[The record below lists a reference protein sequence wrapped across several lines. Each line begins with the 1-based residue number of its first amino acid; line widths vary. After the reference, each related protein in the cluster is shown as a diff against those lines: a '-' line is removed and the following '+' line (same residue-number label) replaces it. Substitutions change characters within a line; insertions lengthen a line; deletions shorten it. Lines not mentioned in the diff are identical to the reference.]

1 MISSRI
7 STKAD
12 DSSAKNQ
19 CLTKHREIHLP
30 TRRYG
35 PVEEI
40 SKMPFAACRAS
51 SVVFR
56 AIATDSLAAA
66 SQLLADVQR
75 FGLQMVEFRM
85 MVDGE
90 GGAAIDFGIE
100 ARPDR
105 DPAVLCSRFARHP
118 ALRSVEVVGRSPVK
132 TEGTAP

>member
-1 MISSRI
+1 
-7 STKAD
+7 
-12 DSSAKNQ
+12 
-19 CLTKHREIHLP
+19 
-30 TRRYG
+30 
-35 PVEEI
+35 
-40 SKMPFAACRAS
+40 MPSAACRAS

-56 AIATDSLAAA
+56 AVATDSLAAA

-118 ALRSVEVVGRSPVK
+118 TLRSVEIVERSPVK
-132 TEGTAP
+132 TEGAAP

>member
-1 MISSRI
+1 
-7 STKAD
+7 
-12 DSSAKNQ
+12 
-19 CLTKHREIHLP
+19 
-30 TRRYG
+30 
-35 PVEEI
+35 
-40 SKMPFAACRAS
+40 MPFAACRAS

-105 DPAVLCSRFARHP
+105 APAVLCSRFARHP
-118 ALRSVEVVGRSPVK
+118 ALRSVEVVGQSPVK

>member
-1 MISSRI
+1 MISSWI

-12 DSSAKNQ
+12 VSSAKDQ
-19 CLTKHREIHLP
+19 YRIKYREIHLL
-30 TRRYG
+30 TRRYSHAQG
-35 PVEEI
+35 DQQ
-40 SKMPFAACRAS
+40 MPSAKCRAS
-51 SVVFR
+51 SVIFR

-85 MVDGE
+85 MVDVE
-90 GGAAIDFGIE
+90 GGAAIDFGVA
-100 ARPDR
+100 ARPDH

-118 ALRSVEVVGRSPVK
+118 ALRSVEIIGRSPVK

>member
-1 MISSRI
+1 MSS
-7 STKAD
+7 
-12 DSSAKNQ
+12 
-19 CLTKHREIHLP
+19 
-30 TRRYG
+30 
-35 PVEEI
+35 
-40 SKMPFAACRAS
+40 AACRAS

-85 MVDGE
+85 TVDVE

-100 ARPDR
+100 ARPAH

-118 ALRSVEVVGRSPVK
+118 ALRSVEIVGRSPAN
-132 TEGTAP
+132 TEGATP